1 MSTTK
6 HSYSLKS
13 RRLTRILKER
23 TLLLYEYRFAA
34 IMDKYPKW
42 VNGDAPTYF
51 PHQD

>member
-23 TLLLYEYRFAA
+23 TLLLYEYLFALWPLLLQVHPDGA
-34 IMDKYPKW
+34 
-42 VNGDAPTYF
+42 
-51 PHQD
+51 Q